1 LSDLEVVNSRISK
14 NSQIRFRR
22 LVNGL
27 VLAEIDTPLATASVS
42 LHGGHVV
49 SWRPKHQLEPVL
61 WLSKSAHFQS
71 GKAIR
76 GGVPICWPWFGAHPG
91 DSKLPS
97 HGYARISPWEIVAID
112 LLDGGEIEINLTLP
126 ANDLSRA
133 HWPDG
138 VNLSIQITVGEAL
151 KVVLTTDNQSERDI
165 VLTEGLHTY
174 FQIGDIDRIRVRG
187 LEGCDYV
194 DLVDGNA
201 RKRQT
206 NAIVFEGE
214 LGRIYE
220 NSEATCLIED
230 VMLNRRIRIEKSGS
244 QSTAVWNPWSAKAA
258 TMDDMGRD
266 GWKEMVCVESANA
279 LGDVV
284 TVNAHESHSLVATYS
299 VESL

>member
-1 LSDLEVVNSRISK
+1 
-14 NSQIRFRR
+14 
-22 LVNGL
+22 
-27 VLAEIDTPLATASVS
+27 
-42 LHGGHVV
+42 
-49 SWRPKHQLEPVL
+49 
-61 WLSKSAHFQS
+61 
-71 GKAIR
+71 
-76 GGVPICWPWFGAHPG
+76 
-91 DSKLPS
+91 
-97 HGYARISPWEIVAID
+97 
-112 LLDGGEIEINLTLP
+112 
-126 ANDLSRA
+126 
-133 HWPDG
+133 
-138 VNLSIQITVGEAL
+138 
-151 KVVLTTDNQSERDI
+151 
-165 VLTEGLHTY
+165 LTEGLHTY